1 MYKLYDFIC
10 EACDSTWEDLVE
22 GTTSPCPTCTLET
35 QKAKLCQAKLAVFSI
50 KTPEEKKRSLLER
63 SYKHTAKELHKE
75 PERFGQEGKN
85 RARAGQIRSFGGM
98 KK

>member
-1 MYKLYDFIC
+1 
-10 EACDSTWEDLVE
+10 
-22 GTTSPCPTCTLET
+22 
-35 QKAKLCQAKLAVFSI
+35 VFSI

-63 SYKHTAKELHKE
+63 SYKHTAKELRKE